1 MKKRELETLIREFK
15 ISSLKLAKTMERL
28 RDSKQAIE
36 KRAQENDGEISK
48 DDAVRHEILARLFE
62 QSYEEIVDAMNKFP

>member
-28 RDSKQAIE
+28 RDAKQAIE
-36 KRAQENDGEISK
+36 KRAQENEGEISK
-48 DDAVRHEILARLFE
+48 EDAVRHEILARLFE
-62 QSYEEIVDAMNKFP
+62 QSYEEIADTISKFP

>member
-1 MKKRELETLIREFK
+1 MKKREFEALIREFK
-15 ISSLKLAKTMERL
+15 ISSLKLARAMERL
-28 RDSKQAIE
+28 RDAKQAIE

-62 QSYEEIVDAMNKFP
+62 QSYKEIADAMNKFP

>member
-1 MKKRELETLIREFK
+1 MKKRELEALIREFK
-15 ISSLKLAKTMERL
+15 ISSLKLARIMERL
-28 RDSKQAIE
+28 RDAKQAIE

-62 QSYEEIVDAMNKFP
+62 QSYEEIADAMNKFP